1 MDVHPEVGRLADAI
15 AKRMDEIVE
24 LLTDR
29 VVSDI
34 EPYRTD
40 LVSRDELRRSMAHN
54 VGYVVERLR
63 GGAELDLSAPRETG
77 RQRARAGLPLPELL
91 RAYRLGFAG
100 LWSVLVEEAR
110 LTGSVAYAAL
120 VDAATYVWALAD
132 DYSLAVTDAYRD
144 AQADRMF
151 EEARQRSAL
160 IEAVLTGESADHG
173 TLWEVAERLR
183 IPFEGA
189 FLVVAAETGSIG
201 ANPLGRVEP
210 RLSALDIASGWRLLP
225 GLELGLLSLGQA
237 SRLADAVEVIT
248 AVAHTRIG
256 VSPVFGQLEGA
267 PNAARLARI
276 ALASVPAGTVAVHR
290 FDASPLGVLAAADPD
305 TSRRVACTVLGDIVS
320 LPTEDRDTLLVTLET
335 WLAAE
340 GSATETGKLLYV
352 HPNTVRHRLRRIE
365 QHTHRSLNDLRA
377 VGELTMAMTIVRI
390 FPDTLG

>member
-1 MDVHPEVGRLADAI
+1 MDVHPEVVRLADAI
-15 AKRMDEIVE
+15 AARMDEIVDQ
-24 LLTDR
+24 LTDR
-29 VVSDI
+29 VVADI

-63 GGAELDLSAPRETG
+63 GGCELDLSAPRETG

-91 RAYRLGFAG
+91 RAYRLGFAD
-100 LWSVLVEEAR
+100 LWAVLVEQAR
-110 LTGSVAYAAL
+110 LTGSTAYAAL
-120 VDAATYVWALAD
+120 VDTATYVWSLAD

-160 IEAVLTGESADHG
+160 IEAVLTGDSVDHG

-210 RLSALDIASGWRLLP
+210 RLAALDISSGWRLLP
-225 GLELGLLSLGQA
+225 GLELGLLSLRTS
-237 SRLADAVEVIT
+237 SRLPDALAVIT
-248 AVAHTRIG
+248 TVAHTRIG
-256 VSPVFGQLEGA
+256 VSPVFGQLDGA

-276 ALASVPAGTVAVHR
+276 AMTSVPASTVAVHQ
-290 FDASPLGVLAAADPD
+290 FDTTALGVLAAADPD
-305 TSRRVACTVLGDIVS
+305 TSRRVAHTVLGDIVS
-320 LPTEDRDTLLVTLET
+320 LPAEDRDTLLATLET
-335 WLAAE
+335 WLDAK

-365 QHTHRSLNDLRA
+365 QHTGRSLNDLRA
-377 VGELTMAMTIVRI
+377 IGELTMAMTIVRI